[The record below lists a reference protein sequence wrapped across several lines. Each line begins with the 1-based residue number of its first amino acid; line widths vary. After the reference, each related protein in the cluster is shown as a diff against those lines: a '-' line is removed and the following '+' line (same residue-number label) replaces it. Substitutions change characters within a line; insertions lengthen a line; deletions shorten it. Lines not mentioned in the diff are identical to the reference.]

1 MQRVCK
7 VYQET
12 DLQNKK
18 MGLTHSLLQL
28 QTHLCHHYDLGKR
41 KVTVIT
47 KTKTKRNLQ
56 IKKQIHILDV
66 FVADMQ
72 ILN

>member
-1 MQRVCK
+1 M
-7 VYQET
+7 
-12 DLQNKK
+12 
-18 MGLTHSLLQL
+18 HSLLHL
-28 QTHLCHHYDLGKR
+28 QTHLCNHYDLGKR